1 MGECIYRAAT
11 IGGFHTW
18 RDFHAVIQNL
28 DIVGSPTPNTNY
40 VDVPGGNGHIDLT
53 EALTG
58 DVTYSNRT
66 LTFELVMKTSPSLW
80 PQIES
85 RIYNSLHGK
94 AVQVILDEEPSH
106 YFYGRVTV
114 ESSARSRTAGQVNL
128 SVDCEPYRYEIQET
142 SVTFTGDAERQY
154 VLTNDRMWVVP
165 VITASKACS
174 MVYGS
179 SIIRL
184 EEGEQKIADCILKEG
199 DTQLY
204 IFGDASVT
212 FRYRKGCL

>member
-1 MGECIYRAAT
+1 MGDCIYRAAT

-18 RDFHAVIQNL
+18 RDFHAVIQNS

-66 LTFELVMKTSPSLW
+66 LTFELAMKTMPSLW
-80 PQIES
+80 PQITNK
-85 RIYNSLHGK
+85 IYNALHGK

-114 ESSARSRTAGQVNL
+114 ESAARSQIAGQVVL

-142 SVTFTGDAERQY
+142 SVTFTGTGERQC
-154 VLTNDRMWVVP
+154 VLTNDRMWV
-165 VITASKACS
+165 
-174 MVYGS
+174 
-179 SIIRL
+179 
-184 EEGEQKIADCILKEG
+184 
-199 DTQLY
+199 
-204 IFGDASVT
+204 
-212 FRYRKGCL
+212 

>member
-18 RDFHAVIQNL
+18 RDFHAVIQNS

-66 LTFELVMKTSPSLW
+66 LTFELAMKTMPSLW
-80 PQIES
+80 PQLTKK
-85 RIYNSLHGK
+85 IYNALHGK

-114 ESSARSRTAGQVNL
+114 ESSARSQIAGQVNI
-128 SVDCEPYRYEIQET
+128 SVDCVPYRYEIEET
-142 SVTFTGDAERQY
+142 NVTFTGTGEWQC
-154 VLTNDRMWVVP
+154 VLSNDRMWVVP
-165 VITASKACS
+165 AITATKACS

-179 SIIRL
+179 SIISL
-184 EEGEQKIADCILKEG
+184 EEGEQKIADFILKEG

-204 IFGDASVT
+204 IFGDASLT